1 MFMTPEISKTKFAP
15 VEHRKQNSI
24 SGLGYK
30 QSDYMLHSD
39 NEVINTYRKP
49 LVRGLSQTQSQRVFD
64 ISMPQPVGERIFE
77 VPIALVD

>member
-1 MFMTPEISKTKFAP
+1 
-15 VEHRKQNSI
+15 
-24 SGLGYK
+24 
-30 QSDYMLHSD
+30 MLHSD